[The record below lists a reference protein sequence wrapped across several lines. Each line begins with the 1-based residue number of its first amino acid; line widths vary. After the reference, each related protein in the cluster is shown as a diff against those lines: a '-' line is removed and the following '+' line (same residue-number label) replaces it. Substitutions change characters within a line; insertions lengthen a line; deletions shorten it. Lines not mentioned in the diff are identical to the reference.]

1 MGDQNVSIAQI
12 PIRIIKRYTDNFK
25 YLVSQAMALVDTLS
39 GKKDDSAS
47 ITPEHEDSFGF
58 KKTLVLL
65 TKPNKVIAISSE
77 NGSIQWTYYCKHPII
92 KVFVEQMAGS
102 NDVHDII
109 AVTQTNIVYLDPVT
123 GAIESQQPYPAGAS
137 PDTHDF
143 MLVEGQLK
151 TQQKEGSHQLILA
164 VPRNGD
170 GG

>member
-1 MGDQNVSIAQI
+1 
-12 PIRIIKRYTDNFK
+12 
-25 YLVSQAMALVDTLS
+25 
-39 GKKDDSAS
+39 
-47 ITPEHEDSFGF
+47 
-58 KKTLVLL
+58 
-65 TKPNKVIAISSE
+65 
-77 NGSIQWTYYCKHPII
+77 
-92 KVFVEQMAGS
+92 MAGS